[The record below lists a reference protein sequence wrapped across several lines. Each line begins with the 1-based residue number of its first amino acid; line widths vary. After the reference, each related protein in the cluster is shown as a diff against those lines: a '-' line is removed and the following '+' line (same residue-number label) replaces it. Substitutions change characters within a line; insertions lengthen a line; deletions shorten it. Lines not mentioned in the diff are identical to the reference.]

1 MNLRIARLLGRLYRD
16 EDKQGGGDG
25 GASGG
30 DKGAADGASDGGGA
44 AGGSGKPAGGAADGD
59 KGGASDEGNAGAA
72 GKGAE
77 GKGAA
82 DDAKADGPWGAD
94 WRKKLA
100 GDDEAKLKRAGRYAD
115 PAAIADSLF
124 QLQDK
129 ISKGELRSNLP
140 KDATPEQVT
149 KWRAENGIPE
159 APEKYDLGD
168 LKIADEDKAVIS
180 EFLKTGHAAN
190 MTPTQAK
197 ATIDWYYK
205 EVERQTEARTDADK
219 AAVRAAE
226 DALREDWGTNNYR
239 SNMAA
244 VNNLLQTVPESA
256 RDRFMHGRMA
266 DGTPILADPGMVKFL
281 HSLSLEINPAASLDI
296 PSGRGTMQGI
306 ADRKA
311 EIEKVMSTDR
321 SRYNK
326 DEKMQAEYRD
336 LIDAEL
342 KMSKK

>member
-25 GASGG
+25 GAADAGAGG
-30 DKGAADGASDGGGA
+30 DKGAAGGAPGGDKPADGGAPDAKAGA
-44 AGGSGKPAGGAADGD
+44 APAADGKD
-59 KGGASDEGNAGAA
+59 
-72 GKGAE
+72 

-82 DDAKADGPWGAD
+82 PDANADGPWGAD

-129 ISKGELRSNLP
+129 IAKGELRSNLP
-140 KDATPEQVT
+140 KDATAEQIT

-159 APEKYDLGD
+159 APDKYDLGD
-168 LKIADEDKAVIS
+168 LKIADEDKAVIN
-180 EFLKTGHAAN
+180 EFLKTGHSAN

-205 EVERQTEARTDADK
+205 EVERQTEARTEADK
-219 AAVRAAE
+219 AAVRASE

-239 SNMAA
+239 GNMAA
-244 VNNLLQTVPESA
+244 VNNLLSTIPEAA
-256 RDRFMHGRMA
+256 RDRFMHGRLA
-266 DGTPILADPGMVKFL
+266 DGTPIMGDPAMVKFL

>member
-59 KGGASDEGNAGAA
+59 KGGASDEGGAGAA

-82 DDAKADGPWGAD
+82 PDAKADGPWGAD

-100 GDDEAKLKRAGRYAD
+100 GDDETKLKRAGRYAD

-129 ISKGELRSNLP
+129 IAKGELRSNLP
-140 KDATPEQVT
+140 KDATPEQIT

-168 LKIADEDKAVIS
+168 MKIADEDKPIIA
-180 EFLKTGHAAN
+180 EFLKTAHGAN
-190 MTPTQAK
+190 LTPAQAK
-197 ATIDWYYK
+197 ANVDWYYK
-205 EVERQTEARTDADK
+205 EVARQTEARAEADK
-219 AAVRAAE
+219 AAVRTAE
-226 DALREDWGTNNYR
+226 DVLREDWGTNNYR

-244 VNNLLQTVPESA
+244 VNNLLQTAPESV
-256 RDRFMHGRMA
+256 RDRFMHGRLA
-266 DGTPILADPGMVKFL
+266 DGTPIMGDPAMVKFL
-281 HSLSLEINPAASLDI
+281 HGLSLEINPAASLDI
-296 PSGRGTMQGI
+296 PSGDGTMQGI
-306 ADRKA
+306 DSRMA
-311 EIEKVMSTDR
+311 EIEKVMRTDR
-321 SRYNK
+321 AAYNK
-326 DEKMQAEYRD
+326 DEKMQAEYRQ
-336 LIDAEL
+336 LIEAKE
-342 KMSKK
+342 KIKTR

>member
-25 GASGG
+25 GAADAGAGG
-30 DKGAADGASDGGGA
+30 DKGAADGGAPDAKAGA
-44 AGGSGKPAGGAADGD
+44 APAADGKD
-59 KGGASDEGNAGAA
+59 
-72 GKGAE
+72 

-82 DDAKADGPWGAD
+82 PDANADGPWGAD

-129 ISKGELRSNLP
+129 IAKGELRSNLP

-205 EVERQTEARTDADK
+205 EVERQTEARTEADK
-219 AAVRAAE
+219 AAVRASE

-244 VNNLLQTVPESA
+244 VNNLLSTIPEAA
-256 RDRFMHGRMA
+256 RDRFMHGRSA
-266 DGTPILADPGMVKFL
+266 DGPPIMGNPAMVKCL

-311 EIEKVMSTDR
+311 EIEKIMSTDR

-336 LIDAEL
+336 LIEAEL

>member
-25 GASGG
+25 GAADAGAGG
-30 DKGAADGASDGGGA
+30 DKGAAGGAPSGDKPADGGAPDAKAGA
-44 AGGSGKPAGGAADGD
+44 APAADGKD
-59 KGGASDEGNAGAA
+59 S
-72 GKGAE
+72 
-77 GKGAA
+77 KGAA
-82 DDAKADGPWGAD
+82 PDANADGPWGAD

-129 ISKGELRSNLP
+129 IAKGELRSNLP
-140 KDATPEQVT
+140 KDATPEQIT

-205 EVERQTEARTDADK
+205 EVERQTEARTEADK
-219 AAVRAAE
+219 AAVRASE

-244 VNNLLQTVPESA
+244 VNNLLSTIPEAA
-256 RDRFMHGRMA
+256 RDRFMHGRLA
-266 DGTPILADPGMVKFL
+266 DGTPIMGDPAMIKFL

-336 LIDAEL
+336 LIEAEL

>member
-25 GASGG
+25 GAADGGTGG
-30 DKGAADGASDGGGA
+30 DKGADGGDKGADGGAPGGDKPADGGTPDAKAGA
-44 AGGSGKPAGGAADGD
+44 APAADGKD
-59 KGGASDEGNAGAA
+59 
-72 GKGAE
+72 

-82 DDAKADGPWGAD
+82 PDANPDGPWGAD

-129 ISKGELRSNLP
+129 IAKGELRSNLP
-140 KDATPEQVT
+140 KDATPEQIT

-159 APEKYDLGD
+159 APDKYDLGD
-168 LKIADEDKAVIS
+168 LKIADEDKPIIA
-180 EFLKTGHAAN
+180 EFLKTAHGAN
-190 MTPTQAK
+190 LTPAQAK
-197 ATIDWYYK
+197 ANVDWYYK
-205 EVERQTEARTDADK
+205 EVARQTEARAEADK

-244 VNNLLQTVPESA
+244 VNNLLQTAPESV
-256 RDRFMHGRMA
+256 RDRFMHGRLA
-266 DGTPILADPGMVKFL
+266 DGTPILADPAMVKFL
-281 HSLSLEINPAASLDI
+281 HGLSLEINPVASLDI
-296 PSGRGTMQGI
+296 PSGAGTMQGI
-306 ADRKA
+306 DTRMA
-311 EIEKVMSTDR
+311 EIEKVMRTDR
-321 SRYNK
+321 AAYNR
-326 DEKMQAEYRD
+326 DEKMQAEYRQ
-336 LIDAEL
+336 LIEAKE
-342 KMSKK
+342 KMKAR